1 MNRASSSSAGPPGDA
16 EARPAEAVAVA
27 APVRRGRILSQAAW
41 FTVTLYFS
49 VGVGAALGGT
59 LRALCSL
66 AAGALIG
73 GAFPW
78 GTLFV
83 NVVGSFVIGFVS
95 TLSEPG
101 GRLFIGPRRRHFV
114 ITGLCGGFTTFSVFS
129 LETLRLLQDGNP
141 ALAAVSVAASVITWL
156 GAVWLGHILALRL
169 NRLGGT

>member
-1 MNRASSSSAGPPGDA
+1 MAV
-16 EARPAEAVAVA
+16 PAEPHAQA
-27 APVRRGRILSQAAW
+27 GGGILSPAAR
-41 FTVTLYFS
+41 FTLTLYAAA
-49 VGVGAALGGT
+49 GVGAALGGA

-66 AAGALIG
+66 AAVALIG
-73 GAFPW
+73 GTFPW

-83 NVVGSFVIGFVS
+83 NVAGSFVIGFVA

-129 LETLRLLQDGNP
+129 LETLRLLHAGNP
-141 ALAAVSVAASVITWL
+141 ALAVLNVCVSVIIWL

-169 NRLGGT
+169 NRLGGI